1 MSNPKI
7 LTLTREQWLTAAVDA
22 LTPRFEALSLA
33 VPTVRVSVG
42 WPGGPGKKNAVIGQ
56 CWSTKASADG
66 VAQLFISPVLD
77 DPVQVLATLLH
88 ELAHAVDDN
97 EHGHRGPFI
106 RTVRGLGLVGKPTA
120 TVAGEELAEELAE
133 LVKVL
138 GEYPHSRLTLL
149 EGGPKK
155 QTTRMLKVACP
166 VTGYTVRMTRKW
178 IDEVGLPVCPCC
190 QVEMGE
196 DAA

>member
-1 MSNPKI
+1 MTAP
-7 LTLTREQWLTAAVDA
+7 LTREQWLTDAVAA
-22 LTPRFEALSLA
+22 LTPRFEALSLT

-42 WPGGPGKKNAVIGQ
+42 WPGGRGKKNAVIGQ
-56 CWSTKASADG
+56 CWSTAASADG

-77 DPVQVLATLLH
+77 DPVQVLSTLLH

-97 EHGHRGPFI
+97 EHGHRGPFV

-120 TVAGEELAEELAE
+120 TVASEELAEELAE
-133 LVKVL
+133 LVEEL
-138 GEYPHSRLTLL
+138 GEYPHARLTSLA
-149 EGGPKK
+149 GGPKK

-166 VTGYTVRMTRKW
+166 GTGYTVRMTRKW

-190 QVEMGE
+190 DEKMEEVV
-196 DAA
+196 A